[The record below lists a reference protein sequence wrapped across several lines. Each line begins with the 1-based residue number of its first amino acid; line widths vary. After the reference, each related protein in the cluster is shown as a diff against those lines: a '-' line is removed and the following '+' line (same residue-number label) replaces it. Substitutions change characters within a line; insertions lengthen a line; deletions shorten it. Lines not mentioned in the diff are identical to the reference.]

1 MGAAQGAEVGGGPGQ
16 LLLVSQGMKEGMAG
30 VGWGSGRGGG
40 GTAGCFQSS
49 EEAGAQMYTR
59 PSAQSPAI
67 LQDTQ
72 QPGGRNG
79 GSEMT
84 A

>member
-16 LLLVSQGMKEGMAG
+16 LLLVSQGMKEGMGGEWAG
-30 VGWGSGRGGG
+30 R
-40 GTAGCFQSS
+40 TAGCFQSS

-72 QPGGRNG
+72 QPGARNG